1 MKIIILTTSTDHHLF
16 FVNELLKKF
25 KDMQVILEK
34 KKNYFSFKTS
44 HNYQKKRKKFERY
57 FFFKNK
63 ETRFKNK
70 KNFYDINSKNCINYI
85 KKIKPDLIISFGV
98 GLIKT
103 MFLKELKDSKIVN
116 LHGGNLNYYRGLD
129 SHLWSIYHRDFDNLL
144 TTLHFVK
151 KKLDTGNVIL
161 TKKINIHRNLSF
173 EAIRAFNTI
182 NCIDLVT
189 KYVKSIKNNKTIPV
203 KKNKEFGRYYSTMPS
218 VLIDRCIK
226 NYNDYIHKTIS
237 N

>member
-1 MKIIILTTSTDHHLF
+1 
-16 FVNELLKKF
+16 
-25 KDMQVILEK
+25 
-34 KKNYFSFKTS
+34 
-44 HNYQKKRKKFERY
+44 
-57 FFFKNK
+57 
-63 ETRFKNK
+63 
-70 KNFYDINSKNCINYI
+70 
-85 KKIKPDLIISFGV
+85 
-98 GLIKT
+98 

-203 KKNKEFGRYYSTMPS
+203 KKNKEFGRYYSAMPS
-218 VLIDRCIK
+218 VLIDRCI
-226 NYNDYIHKTIS
+226 NEYASY
-237 N
+237 